1 MNMKLLFRSSSTQYE
16 KYESSSSDM
25 DEESDAGQVR
35 DDLFNVKVE
44 TKIIFEGYSCGE
56 NPKQ

>member
-1 MNMKLLFRSSSTQYE
+1 MFRSSSTQYE

-35 DDLFNVKVE
+35 DDLVYVKVE
-44 TKIIFEGYSCGE
+44 TKIIFVGYSC
-56 NPKQ
+56 